1 MKNSK
6 TGMIKSYFSNQVHQI
21 LQDKNLSLGEIYEK
35 IKELD
40 ALTSKTLHKYW
51 GKRKRKAH
59 IAQLRKERGYV
70 PKKKT
75 TYAQWLKMCEQIK
88 TA

>member
-6 TGMIKSYFSNQVHQI
+6 TGMIKSRFSNQVHQI
-21 LQDKNLSLGEIYEK
+21 LSNKTLSDSQK
-35 IKELD
+35 MAQIKELD
-40 ALTSKTLHKYW
+40 NQTSNTLHKYW
-51 GKRKRKAH
+51 SKRKRKAL
-59 IAQLRKERGYV
+59 IAKLRAERGYV

-75 TYAQWLKMCEQIK
+75 TYAQWLKMCEQMK